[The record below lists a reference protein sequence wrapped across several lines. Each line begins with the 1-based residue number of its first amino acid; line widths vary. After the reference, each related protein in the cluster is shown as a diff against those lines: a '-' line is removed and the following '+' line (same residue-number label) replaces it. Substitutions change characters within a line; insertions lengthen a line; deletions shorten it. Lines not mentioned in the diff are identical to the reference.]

1 MRKGIL
7 LNLVVALPLILIIT
21 GCSNSKLNN
30 IDNDFRHY
38 LKENYNVE
46 LSDKSKVN
54 RCKNN
59 CDYFGYYPLKNDL
72 TYAIQISKTGNEYEV
87 SYDNQA
93 VQMRKELYN
102 YISSQ
107 KGNNYV
113 ENYLQFYDNGDIGH
127 VHYSSVSRD
136 QLSYI
141 VYYDSNINI
150 ENQIYSDYQILKKAN
165 NIMNSNTKFYISE
178 MEVFYIKDDRIREK
192 NWLENLKIDVDDYG
206 FAPSYLDGDKEITT
220 KKFTYHY
227 RISNYKNGTGLK
239 NLSFEEFKKLVKTE
253 LESK

>member
-7 LNLVVALPLILIIT
+7 LNLVMALQLILIIT

-30 IDNDFRHY
+30 IDNDFRRY
-38 LKENYNVE
+38 LNENYDVE
-46 LSDKSKVN
+46 LADKSTVN
-54 RCKNN
+54 HCKNN
-59 CDYFGYYPLKNDL
+59 CDYFGFYPLKNDL
-72 TYAIQISKTGNEYEV
+72 TYAIQISKTGNKYEV

-102 YISSQ
+102 YISLQ

-113 ENYLQFYDNGDIGH
+113 ENYLKFYDNGDIGH
-127 VHYSSVSRD
+127 VHFSSISRN

-150 ENQIYSDYQILKKAN
+150 ENQIYSDYQILEKAN
-165 NIMNSNTKFYISE
+165 NIMNSNTKSYIKE
-178 MEVFYIKDDRIREK
+178 MEVFYIKDDRIKEK
-192 NWLENLKIDVDDYG
+192 NWLENLKIDVYDYG
-206 FAPSYLDGDKEITT
+206 FAPSYLDGDKEIATT
-220 KKFTYHY
+220 
-227 RISNYKNGTGLK
+227 SNYKNDAGLK

>member
-7 LNLVVALPLILIIT
+7 LNLVMALQLILIIT
-21 GCSNSKLNN
+21 GCSNSNLNN
-30 IDNDFRHY
+30 IDNDFRRY
-38 LKENYNVE
+38 LNENYDVE
-46 LSDKSKVN
+46 LADKSTVN
-54 RCKNN
+54 HCKNN
-59 CDYFGYYPLKNDL
+59 CDYFGFYPLKNDL

-102 YISSQ
+102 YISLQ

-113 ENYLQFYDNGDIGH
+113 ENYLKFYDNGDIGH
-127 VHYSSVSRD
+127 VHFSSISRN

-150 ENQIYSDYQILKKAN
+150 ENQIYSDYQILEKAN
-165 NIMNSNTKFYISE
+165 NIMNSNTKSYIKE
-178 MEVFYIKDDRIREK
+178 MEVFYIKDDRIKEK
-192 NWLENLKIDVDDYG
+192 NWLENLKIDVYDYG
-206 FAPSYLDGDKEITT
+206 FAPSYLDGDKEIATT
-220 KKFTYHY
+220 KFTYHY
-227 RISNYKNGTGLK
+227 RISNYKNDAGLK

>member
-7 LNLVVALPLILIIT
+7 LNLVMVLSLILIIT
-21 GCSNSKLNN
+21 CCSNSKLNN
-30 IDNDFRHY
+30 VDNEFRHY
-38 LKENYNVE
+38 LNENYNVE
-46 LSDKSKVN
+46 LADKSIVN

-102 YISSQ
+102 YISLQ

-127 VHYSSVSRD
+127 VHSSSISRD

-178 MEVFYIKDDRIREK
+178 MEVFYIKDDRIKEK
-192 NWLENLKIDVDDYG
+192 NWLENLKIGVDDYG

-220 KKFTYHY
+220 TKFTYHY
-227 RISNYKNGTGLK
+227 RISNYKNDTGLK